1 MLCLEAPRDPP
12 LVTRELSRVIRQLAD
27 EGVSVMLVEQ
37 NLKMAEAVADR
48 LFIVVKGRVVYDASP
63 ERFRQDEPTIR
74 SRYLTL

>member
-1 MLCLEAPRDPP
+1 M
-12 LVTRELSRVIRQLAD
+12 IRQLAD

-48 LFIVVKGRVVYDASP
+48 LFIVVKGRVVYDANP